1 MLLLWLLLL
10 LLLLV
15 PLLAILWQQR
25 SRGARPCWLISL
37 QHRVA
42 WGMLGWAAAWQQ
54 WRLDRSTLNVG
65 QSQQQALMWCL
76 KKAQGSCCLPRED
89 TDMRTFRNHLPLTQT
104 SHTQEQESEET
115 LPSPA
120 SPQYHGDASLQ
131 ATLLGLIT
139 LNKAYPEALAP
150 GSTACVT
157 PTSPWPCSV
166 PWLGH
171 ALGREWWP

>member
-89 TDMRTFRNHLPLTQT
+89 TGVF
-104 SHTQEQESEET
+104 
-115 LPSPA
+115 
-120 SPQYHGDASLQ
+120 
-131 ATLLGLIT
+131 
-139 LNKAYPEALAP
+139 LAP
-150 GSTACVT
+150 GGGD
-157 PTSPWPCSV
+157 PRRENSPQGSQILELKGPFIYHQYDVAWCRAL
-166 PWLGH
+166 PWLTT
-171 ALGREWWP
+171 